1 MFAAEPAL
9 DKAKKKAILSAVFTS
24 VSHLMFLFLML
35 ELMLKEHYHQ
45 IQLRPL
51 TAEEVANNL
60 NETEED
66 GSVSD
71 GLLPQ

>member
-1 MFAAEPAL
+1 M
-9 DKAKKKAILSAVFTS
+9 FTS
-24 VSHLMFLFLML
+24 VPHLMFLFLML
-35 ELMLKEHYHQ
+35 ELMLKEHYQQ